1 MFRTKSAEDGQ
12 GSTITT
18 NFHAGRKFG
27 GDILTYL
34 SFNRDIENISS
45 KFSMKI
51 GPRLAYAFYRP
62 IAWTAEMEEERK
74 TASNLVANF
83 VVPINANAA
92 AMSFAQF
99 TYTVSKTRLELKNKE
114 KEQTIEEEELERKI
128 GQEVFDYL
136 KMCTANDIH
145 TEVTKADSMSKHP
158 GTKTNIAIQAIR
170 KMVMPPGSAATLQL
184 EFVQELHHVPYA
196 NTFAELQTLM
206 HKVHQIWTNS
216 KETSTETNKYYT
228 DTIQHIR
235 NEIQTIQAIIADPQ
249 VSENDKVRP
258 GIDLIMFQQKLQEI
272 QSNYNKDDCPML
284 ADNTICLTLQSR
296 IPATGDL
303 HDIHNAIRKIRNSD
317 NPKFTDLQSAI
328 NNITSEQRELATVRK
343 NGPLRDDD
351 SNTRS
356 YGVLAAAQSQPTFIS
371 MGRASANA
379 QYQDNEEAEFQEV
392 MYQQREQRAR
402 GPPPRQAQIKYDE
415 YPPDKDHTNCHSS
428 CLFHLAYPKG
438 CKRSN
443 EACLETHYRHDI
455 GTMPLLREQAFKV
468 LELERLKESSKDQE
482 PNRRRSNSLNSNGS
496 NESNYSRN
504 GTKRPD
510 KRSRQDRAPTP
521 YQQQQ
526 QPRGGSTLRR
536 GK

>member
-1 MFRTKSAEDGQ
+1 MFRTKTAEDGQ

-18 NFHAGRKFG
+18 NFHAGRKFN
-27 GDILTYL
+27 GDISTYL
-34 SFNRDIENISS
+34 SFIRDIENIST

-51 GPRLAYAFYRP
+51 GPRIGYAFYRP
-62 IAWTAEMEEERK
+62 IAWTVEMEEERK
-74 TASNLVANF
+74 AASNLVANF

-249 VSENDKVRP
+249 VSDNDKVRP